1 MLRLNIVPNE
11 PKDAFDFFVP
21 VQKANNV
28 NSARKFL
35 LSPLGRAPYIGALA
49 FGFFVSPCCDTTP
62 RVWAQTPLVD
72 PAPSTLRSA
81 ARPIQ
86 LTQPL
91 IEQRV
96 KQPTAWA
103 RRVGNSP
110 LNPETYSIPQGAT
123 SSPFPQPAPSPV
135 PLDSPFSPLNS
146 PLNPETYSVPQ
157 GATSVSAPIA
167 SPSTLSESRAQE
179 IEATRFSSGL
189 YGDPAPNE
197 PSPFPQ
203 TSTPLPPFF
212 PASADDATPSAARAR
227 LESLAWAI
235 GCWELESNGFI
246 FQTKIDW
253 APGGSYLLC
262 RDFVRPAVA
271 SSTERNSTFSALR
284 VVAWNPVAG
293 LFQTSVF
300 CRDGSYGS
308 GLWQREGES
317 WRVATRILLVDGR
330 AATSVEYFTPNR
342 EGGFTWESTSRT
354 VENTPLPNVGPA
366 QARPLSAQEFEHI
379 EKSSFR
385 ASDALESPST
395 KSEFE

>member
-1 MLRLNIVPNE
+1 MFRPNSQPNE
-11 PKDAFDFFVP
+11 RQDAFDFFVSA
-21 VQKANNV
+21 QKTNV
-28 NSARKFL
+28 SAPASQTALPL
-35 LSPLGRAPYIGALA
+35 LRRAPYIGALA
-49 FGFFVSPCCDTTP
+49 FGFFVSPCCDAISHS
-62 RVWAQTPLVD
+62 WAQTPLGD
-72 PAPSTLRSA
+72 PTPATLQSA
-81 ARPIQ
+81 ARSFQ

-91 IEQRV
+91 AIPHV
-96 KQPTAWA
+96 NQPRAGL
-103 RRVGNSP
+103 RRSGNSP

-123 SSPFPQPAPSPV
+123 NTPFPQPAPSPL
-135 PLDSPFSPLNS
+135 PPDSPFGPFNA